1 MQQKLNPLL
10 QVIGTGGGCVD
21 FSRPKNFLTHHFSRQ
36 KSPCSLFSFNQ
47 KSNAPSYFLLS
58 KKSLYSTFFY
68 CFLLSFKKKMCPILF
83 SLKSTFLFIFSAK
96 KDLAQSFSFTRK
108 VIAPSSSQP
117 TTIPTNIASSLTTT
131 ISSVRNVTGRK
142 NCGDYLS

>member
-96 KDLAQSFSFTRK
+96 KDLA
-108 VIAPSSSQP
+108 PSSLPPRRHSQP
-117 TTIPTNIASSLTTT
+117 RFQQILRHP
-131 ISSVRNVTGRK
+131 
-142 NCGDYLS
+142 